1 MPSALNKKRRN
12 YQSLILLLKRDKNV
26 YRPVY
31 KEEEKK
37 ANSENAKQISD
48 ILPFKNYDDTH
59 HCYKD
64 NNTGKCM
71 DFIKI
76 MPKDLIGASD
86 SEIEYDDLK
95 FAKFYKIYSDDIKY
109 IGINFPV
116 DTSSQQSYIKSVME
130 RTKDKQKL
138 IWLQKKLDEEIY
150 LEKNRT
156 SRECYIM
163 FFADDVESLYQKR
176 DLIMATLGTGKDG
189 LCQSLPDEKKH
200 QIYFK
205 ICNKNLRIR

>member
-138 IWLQKKLDEEIY
+138 ISAAKK
-150 LEKNRT
+150 
-156 SRECYIM
+156 
-163 FFADDVESLYQKR
+163 
-176 DLIMATLGTGKDG
+176 
-189 LCQSLPDEKKH
+189 
-200 QIYFK
+200 
-205 ICNKNLRIR
+205 IR